1 MLLLSVSCVFAQKIY
16 VDRIETDGRRQV
28 MATTKEYSV
37 DDKDFNFCLKVF
49 EGSDR
54 RDWLLL
60 VSSYAPMSMESVLLL
75 KLWNEAI
82 LRLNV
87 NNIKVD
93 TETKPAYAATIGSMT
108 TTIGSMTATI
118 GSMTSTIGSMT
129 ATIGSMTSTIGSITT
144 IHPSKD
150 VNYYYSVYE
159 LTPEEIEY
167 MGKYGIKKIRIANG
181 EKVWDKDFR
190 FDSLGAYLSRSYK
203 KILKQLETPIKKDK
217 KKNVFDGF

>member
-1 MLLLSVSCVFAQKIY
+1 MLLLSVSSVFAQKIY

-28 MATTKEYSV
+28 MVTTKEYSV

-118 GSMTSTIGSMT
+118 GS
-129 ATIGSMTSTIGSITT
+129 ITT

-217 KKNVFDGF
+217 KKSLFDGF

>member
-28 MATTKEYSV
+28 MVTTKEYSV

-93 TETKPAYAATIGSMT
+93 TETKPAYAVTIGSMT
-108 TTIGSMTATI
+108 TTIGSRTA
-118 GSMTSTIGSMT
+118 
-129 ATIGSMTSTIGSITT
+129 TIGSITT

-217 KKNVFDGF
+217 KKSLFDGF

>member
-1 MLLLSVSCVFAQKIY
+1 MLLLSVSSVFAQKIY

-93 TETKPAYAATIGSMT
+93 TETKPAYALTIGSITTST
-108 TTIGSMTATI
+108 TT
-118 GSMTSTIGSMT
+118 
-129 ATIGSMTSTIGSITT
+129 SITT

-181 EKVWDKDFR
+181 EKVWDKEFR

-217 KKNVFDGF
+217 KKSLFDGF

>member
-1 MLLLSVSCVFAQKIY
+1 MKHIFCISLLLLSVSSVFAQKIF

-93 TETKPAYAATIGSMT
+93 TETKPAYALTIGSITTST
-108 TTIGSMTATI
+108 TT
-118 GSMTSTIGSMT
+118 
-129 ATIGSMTSTIGSITT
+129 SITT

-181 EKVWDKDFR
+181 EKVWDKEFR
-190 FDSLGAYLSRSYK
+190 FDSLGAYLSRGYK

-217 KKNVFDGF
+217 KKSLFDGF

>member
-1 MLLLSVSCVFAQKIY
+1 MKHIFCLSLLLLSVSCVFAQKIY

-37 DDKDFNFCLKVF
+37 DDKDFKFCLKVF
-49 EGSDR
+49 DGSDR

-60 VSSYAPMSMESVLLL
+60 VSSYAPMSMESVVLL

-87 NNIKVD
+87 NNVNIGTL
-93 TETKPAYAATIGSMT
+93 TEPAYAI
-108 TTIGSMTATI
+108 
-118 GSMTSTIGSMT
+118 
-129 ATIGSMTSTIGSITT
+129 TIGSITT
-144 IHPSKD
+144 IYPSKD

-203 KILKQLETPIKKDK
+203 KILKQLETPIKK
-217 KKNVFDGF
+217 KNIFDGF

>member
-37 DDKDFNFCLKVF
+37 DDKDFKFCLKVF

-108 TTIGSMTATI
+108 TTIGSMT
-118 GSMTSTIGSMT
+118 
-129 ATIGSMTSTIGSITT
+129 STIGSITK
-144 IHPSKD
+144 IYPSKD

-203 KILKQLETPIKKDK
+203 KILKQLETPIKK
-217 KKNVFDGF
+217 KNIFDGF

>member
-49 EGSDR
+49 ESSDR

-75 KLWNEAI
+75 KPWNEAI

-108 TTIGSMTATI
+108 TTIGSMTA
-118 GSMTSTIGSMT
+118 
-129 ATIGSMTSTIGSITT
+129 TIGSITT

-181 EKVWDKDFR
+181 EKVWDKDFK
-190 FDSLGAYLSRSYK
+190 FDSLGAYLSRGYK

-217 KKNVFDGF
+217 KKNIFDGF

>member
-1 MLLLSVSCVFAQKIY
+1 MKHIFCISLLLLSVSCVFAQKIY
-16 VDRIETDGRRQV
+16 VDRIEPDGRRQV

-93 TETKPAYAATIGSMT
+93 TETKPAYAVTIGSMT
-108 TTIGSMTATI
+108 TTIGSRTA
-118 GSMTSTIGSMT
+118 
-129 ATIGSMTSTIGSITT
+129 TIGSITT

>member
-1 MLLLSVSCVFAQKIY
+1 MKHIFCISLLLLSVSCVFAQKIF

-49 EGSDR
+49 ESSDR

-118 GSMTSTIGSMT
+118 GS
-129 ATIGSMTSTIGSITT
+129 ITT

-181 EKVWDKDFR
+181 EKVWDKDFK
-190 FDSLGAYLSRSYK
+190 FDSLGAYLSRGYK

-217 KKNVFDGF
+217 KKNIFDGF

>member
-1 MLLLSVSCVFAQKIY
+1 MLLLSVSSVFAQKIY

-28 MATTKEYSV
+28 MATTKEYFV
-37 DDKDFNFCLKVF
+37 DDKDFKFCLKVF

-108 TTIGSMTATI
+108 TTIGSMT
-118 GSMTSTIGSMT
+118 
-129 ATIGSMTSTIGSITT
+129 STIGSITT

-181 EKVWDKDFR
+181 EKVWDKEFR

>member
-1 MLLLSVSCVFAQKIY
+1 MKHIFCISLLLLSVSCVFAQKIY

-28 MATTKEYSV
+28 MATTKEYFV
-37 DDKDFNFCLKVF
+37 DDKDFKFCLKVF

-60 VSSYAPMSMESVLLL
+60 VSSYAPMSMESVLLI

-118 GSMTSTIGSMT
+118 GS
-129 ATIGSMTSTIGSITT
+129 ITT

-167 MGKYGIKKIRIANG
+167 TGKYGIKKIRIANG
-181 EKVWDKDFR
+181 EKVWDKDFK
-190 FDSLGAYLSRSYK
+190 FDSLGAYLSRGYK

-217 KKNVFDGF
+217 KKNIFDGF

>member
-1 MLLLSVSCVFAQKIY
+1 MLLLSVSYVFAQKIY
-16 VDRIETDGRRQV
+16 VDRIEADGRRQV

-60 VSSYAPMSMESVLLL
+60 VSSYAPMSMESVLLI

-93 TETKPAYAATIGSMT
+93 TETKPAYALTIGSIT
-108 TTIGSMTATI
+108 T
-118 GSMTSTIGSMT
+118 
-129 ATIGSMTSTIGSITT
+129 SITT

-181 EKVWDKDFR
+181 EKVWDKDFK
-190 FDSLGAYLSRSYK
+190 FDSLGAYLSRGYK

-217 KKNVFDGF
+217 KKNLFDGF

>member
-1 MLLLSVSCVFAQKIY
+1 MKHIFCISLLLLSVSSVFAQKIY

-93 TETKPAYAATIGSMT
+93 TETKPAYALTIGSIT
-108 TTIGSMTATI
+108 TGITT
-118 GSMTSTIGSMT
+118 
-129 ATIGSMTSTIGSITT
+129 SITT

-181 EKVWDKDFR
+181 EKVWDKEFR

-217 KKNVFDGF
+217 KKSLFDGF

>member
-49 EGSDR
+49 ESSDR

-118 GSMTSTIGSMT
+118 GS
-129 ATIGSMTSTIGSITT
+129 ITT

-181 EKVWDKDFR
+181 ENVWDKDFR

-217 KKNVFDGF
+217 KKNIFDGF

>member
-1 MLLLSVSCVFAQKIY
+1 MKHIFCISLLLLSVSSVFAQKIF

-93 TETKPAYAATIGSMT
+93 TETKPAYALTIGSITTST
-108 TTIGSMTATI
+108 TT
-118 GSMTSTIGSMT
+118 
-129 ATIGSMTSTIGSITT
+129 SITT

-217 KKNVFDGF
+217 KKSLFDGF

>member
-1 MLLLSVSCVFAQKIY
+1 MKHIFCISLLLLSVSCVFAQKIY

-28 MATTKEYSV
+28 IATTKEYSV

-60 VSSYAPMSMESVLLL
+60 VSSYAPMSKESVLLL

-118 GSMTSTIGSMT
+118 GS
-129 ATIGSMTSTIGSITT
+129 ITT

-181 EKVWDKDFR
+181 EKVWDKEFR

-203 KILKQLETPIKKDK
+203 KILKQLETPIKKDEK
-217 KKNVFDGF
+217 KSLFDGF

>member
-1 MLLLSVSCVFAQKIY
+1 MKHIFCISLLLLSVSCVFAQKIY

-28 MATTKEYSV
+28 VATTKEYSV

-49 EGSDR
+49 ESSDR

-118 GSMTSTIGSMT
+118 GS
-129 ATIGSMTSTIGSITT
+129 ITT

-181 EKVWDKDFR
+181 EKVWDKDFK
-190 FDSLGAYLSRSYK
+190 FDSLGAYLSRGYK

-217 KKNVFDGF
+217 KKNIFDGF

>member
-1 MLLLSVSCVFAQKIY
+1 MKHIFCISLLLLSVSSVFAQKIF

-93 TETKPAYAATIGSMT
+93 TETKPAYALTIGSITTST
-108 TTIGSMTATI
+108 TT
-118 GSMTSTIGSMT
+118 
-129 ATIGSMTSTIGSITT
+129 SITT

-181 EKVWDKDFR
+181 EKVWDKEFR

-203 KILKQLETPIKKDK
+203 KILKQLETPIKKIK
-217 KKNVFDGF
+217 RKMYSTAFKVCI

>member
-1 MLLLSVSCVFAQKIY
+1 MKHIFCISLLLLSVSSVFAQKIF

-93 TETKPAYAATIGSMT
+93 TETKPAYALTIGSITTST
-108 TTIGSMTATI
+108 TT
-118 GSMTSTIGSMT
+118 
-129 ATIGSMTSTIGSITT
+129 SITT

-181 EKVWDKDFR
+181 EKVWDKEFR

-203 KILKQLETPIKKDK
+203 KILKQLETPRKVYSTDFKICRL
-217 KKNVFDGF
+217 

>member
-1 MLLLSVSCVFAQKIY
+1 MLLLSVSCVFAQKIF

-93 TETKPAYAATIGSMT
+93 TETKPAYALTIGSITTST
-108 TTIGSMTATI
+108 TT
-118 GSMTSTIGSMT
+118 
-129 ATIGSMTSTIGSITT
+129 SITT

-217 KKNVFDGF
+217 KKSLFDGF

>member
-1 MLLLSVSCVFAQKIY
+1 
-16 VDRIETDGRRQV
+16 

-37 DDKDFNFCLKVF
+37 DDKDFNFGLKVF

-87 NNIKVD
+87 NNVNIGTL
-93 TETKPAYAATIGSMT
+93 TEPAYAI
-108 TTIGSMTATI
+108 
-118 GSMTSTIGSMT
+118 
-129 ATIGSMTSTIGSITT
+129 TIGSITK
-144 IHPSKD
+144 IYPSKD

-217 KKNVFDGF
+217 KKSLFDGF

>member
-28 MATTKEYSV
+28 MATTKEYFV
-37 DDKDFNFCLKVF
+37 DDKDFKFCLKVF

-60 VSSYAPMSMESVLLL
+60 VSSYAPMSMESVLLI

-118 GSMTSTIGSMT
+118 GS
-129 ATIGSMTSTIGSITT
+129 ITT

-150 VNYYYSVYE
+150 VNYYYSLYE

-181 EKVWDKDFR
+181 EKVWDKDFK
-190 FDSLGAYLSRSYK
+190 FDSLGAYLSRGYK

-217 KKNVFDGF
+217 KKNLFDGF

>member
-1 MLLLSVSCVFAQKIY
+1 MKHIFCISLLLLSVSCVFAQKIY

-49 EGSDR
+49 ESSDR

-118 GSMTSTIGSMT
+118 GG
-129 ATIGSMTSTIGSITT
+129 ITT
-144 IHPSKD
+144 LHPSKD

-181 EKVWDKDFR
+181 EKVWDKDFK
-190 FDSLGAYLSRSYK
+190 FDSLGAYLSRGYK

-217 KKNVFDGF
+217 KKNIFDGF

>member
-1 MLLLSVSCVFAQKIY
+1 
-16 VDRIETDGRRQV
+16 

-93 TETKPAYAATIGSMT
+93 TETKPAYALTIGSITTST
-108 TTIGSMTATI
+108 TT
-118 GSMTSTIGSMT
+118 
-129 ATIGSMTSTIGSITT
+129 SITT

-181 EKVWDKDFR
+181 EKVWDKEFR

>member
-37 DDKDFNFCLKVF
+37 DDKDFNFCLK
-49 EGSDR
+49 
-54 RDWLLL
+54 
-60 VSSYAPMSMESVLLL
+60 ESVLLL

-87 NNIKVD
+87 NNVNIGTL
-93 TETKPAYAATIGSMT
+93 TEPAYAI
-108 TTIGSMTATI
+108 
-118 GSMTSTIGSMT
+118 
-129 ATIGSMTSTIGSITT
+129 TIGSITT
-144 IHPSKD
+144 IYPSKD

-217 KKNVFDGF
+217 KKSLFDGF

>member
-1 MLLLSVSCVFAQKIY
+1 MKHIFCISLLLLSVSSVFAQKIF

-93 TETKPAYAATIGSMT
+93 TETKPAYALTIGSITTST
-108 TTIGSMTATI
+108 TT
-118 GSMTSTIGSMT
+118 
-129 ATIGSMTSTIGSITT
+129 SITT

-181 EKVWDKDFR
+181 EKVWDKEFR

>member
-28 MATTKEYSV
+28 IATTKEYSV

-49 EGSDR
+49 DGSDR

-93 TETKPAYAATIGSMT
+93 TITKPAYAATIGSMT
-108 TTIGSMTATI
+108 T
-118 GSMTSTIGSMT
+118 
-129 ATIGSMTSTIGSITT
+129 TIGSMTSTIGSITT

-203 KILKQLETPIKKDK
+203 KILKQLETPIKKDEK
-217 KKNVFDGF
+217 KSLFDGF

>member
-1 MLLLSVSCVFAQKIY
+1 MKHIFCISLLLLSVSCVFAQKISL
-16 VDRIETDGRRQV
+16 DSIEADGRRQV

-37 DDKDFNFCLKVF
+37 DDKDFKFCLKVF

-108 TTIGSMTATI
+108 TTIGSMTA
-118 GSMTSTIGSMT
+118 
-129 ATIGSMTSTIGSITT
+129 TIGSITT

>member
-1 MLLLSVSCVFAQKIY
+1 MKHIFCISLLLLSVSCVFAQKIY

-49 EGSDR
+49 ESSDR

-93 TETKPAYAATIGSMT
+93 TETKPAYAL
-108 TTIGSMTATI
+108 
-118 GSMTSTIGSMT
+118 
-129 ATIGSMTSTIGSITT
+129 TIGSITT

-181 EKVWDKDFR
+181 EKVWDKEFR

>member
-1 MLLLSVSCVFAQKIY
+1 MKHIFCISLLLLSVSCVFAQKIF

-93 TETKPAYAATIGSMT
+93 TETKPAYAL
-108 TTIGSMTATI
+108 
-118 GSMTSTIGSMT
+118 
-129 ATIGSMTSTIGSITT
+129 TIGSITT

-181 EKVWDKDFR
+181 EKVWDKEFR

>member
-1 MLLLSVSCVFAQKIY
+1 MLLLSASCVFAQKIY

-37 DDKDFNFCLKVF
+37 DDKDFKFCLKVF
-49 EGSDR
+49 DGSDR

-108 TTIGSMTATI
+108 TTIGSMTA
-118 GSMTSTIGSMT
+118 
-129 ATIGSMTSTIGSITT
+129 TIGSITT

-217 KKNVFDGF
+217 KKSLFDGF

>member
-1 MLLLSVSCVFAQKIY
+1 MKHIFCISLLLLSVSCVFAQKIY

-28 MATTKEYSV
+28 MVTTKEYSV

-93 TETKPAYAATIGSMT
+93 TETKPAYALTIGSITTST
-108 TTIGSMTATI
+108 TT
-118 GSMTSTIGSMT
+118 
-129 ATIGSMTSTIGSITT
+129 SITT

>member
-1 MLLLSVSCVFAQKIY
+1 MYIIASFICKLCFCAKIY

-108 TTIGSMTATI
+108 TTIGSMT
-118 GSMTSTIGSMT
+118 
-129 ATIGSMTSTIGSITT
+129 STIGSITT

-203 KILKQLETPIKKDK
+203 KILKQLETPIKKIK
-217 KKNVFDGF
+217 RKMYSTAFKVCI

>member
-1 MLLLSVSCVFAQKIY
+1 MKHIFCISLLLLSVSCVFAQKIY

-28 MATTKEYSV
+28 IATTKEYSV

-49 EGSDR
+49 DGSDR

-93 TETKPAYAATIGSMT
+93 TITKPAYAATIGSMT
-108 TTIGSMTATI
+108 T
-118 GSMTSTIGSMT
+118 
-129 ATIGSMTSTIGSITT
+129 TIGSMTSTIGSITT

>member
-1 MLLLSVSCVFAQKIY
+1 MKHIFCISLLLLSVSCVFAQKISL
-16 VDRIETDGRRQV
+16 DSIEADGRRQV

-37 DDKDFNFCLKVF
+37 DDKDFKFCLKVF

-54 RDWLLL
+54 RNWLLL

-118 GSMTSTIGSMT
+118 GS
-129 ATIGSMTSTIGSITT
+129 ITT

-181 EKVWDKDFR
+181 EKVWDKDFK
-190 FDSLGAYLSRSYK
+190 FDSLGAYLSRGYK

>member
-49 EGSDR
+49 ESSDR

-93 TETKPAYAATIGSMT
+93 TETKPAYALTIGSITTST
-108 TTIGSMTATI
+108 TT
-118 GSMTSTIGSMT
+118 
-129 ATIGSMTSTIGSITT
+129 SITT

-181 EKVWDKDFR
+181 EKVWDKEFR

-217 KKNVFDGF
+217 KKSLFDGF

>member
-1 MLLLSVSCVFAQKIY
+1 MKHIFCISLLLLSVSSVFAQKIF

-87 NNIKVD
+87 NKIKVD
-93 TETKPAYAATIGSMT
+93 TETKPAYALTIGSITTST
-108 TTIGSMTATI
+108 TT
-118 GSMTSTIGSMT
+118 
-129 ATIGSMTSTIGSITT
+129 SITT

-217 KKNVFDGF
+217 KKSLFDGF

>member
-1 MLLLSVSCVFAQKIY
+1 LLLLSVSCVFAQKIY

-49 EGSDR
+49 ESSDR

-118 GSMTSTIGSMT
+118 GS
-129 ATIGSMTSTIGSITT
+129 ITT

-181 EKVWDKDFR
+181 EKVWDKDFK
-190 FDSLGAYLSRSYK
+190 FDSLGAYLSRGYK

-217 KKNVFDGF
+217 KKNIFDGF

>member
-1 MLLLSVSCVFAQKIY
+1 MLLLSVSSVFAQKIY

-28 MATTKEYSV
+28 MATTKEYFV

-60 VSSYAPMSMESVLLL
+60 VSSYVPMSMESVLLL

-118 GSMTSTIGSMT
+118 GS
-129 ATIGSMTSTIGSITT
+129 ITT

-181 EKVWDKDFR
+181 EKVWDKDFK
-190 FDSLGAYLSRSYK
+190 FDSLGAYLSRGYK

-217 KKNVFDGF
+217 KKNIFDGF

>member
-1 MLLLSVSCVFAQKIY
+1 MKHIFCMSLLLLSVSCVFAQKIY

-87 NNIKVD
+87 NNVNIGTL
-93 TETKPAYAATIGSMT
+93 TEPAYAATIGSMT
-108 TTIGSMTATI
+108 TTIGSMTA
-118 GSMTSTIGSMT
+118 
-129 ATIGSMTSTIGSITT
+129 TIGSITT

-217 KKNVFDGF
+217 KKSLFDGF